1 MKASLHFLNRA
12 GTGSYKILN
21 RADIVSKNSKL
32 QESTDIEDPDIEFIM
47 LFDPDFSSP
56 DTKN

>member
-1 MKASLHFLNRA
+1 VKASLHFLNRA